1 MIQRFRLDKL
11 TLLAGLVPRLAL
23 AISAIPQTHTQ
34 WFLPFL
40 MAAPRQGFDPW
51 TGFLASGGQSAAFPY
66 GFLFLAAFEPA
77 TWIGSLVGGSYG
89 AHVGLA
95 LAILFWEFVLLAA
108 IVGVGS
114 NSRGAAAARVYWLSP
129 LPIYVGY
136 WHGQLDVFP
145 AALLVL
151 GFLALRHAKWE
162 KSGALLGGAVAA
174 KLSMAIA
181 LPFVGLYLLGRNRLH
196 PYALRVSLFALS
208 AISVFLFPFALSPGF
223 RTMVLGTPET
233 QKIFSA
239 TLQITPELTAYL
251 LPLVL
256 LALFYWAW
264 RIRRLDFEMTWTFSA
279 LAVLA
284 LFLLT
289 TASPG
294 WVMWLMPFIALHV
307 ARGGFMHRIV
317 FWVFTIA
324 YVGLN
329 LLQST
334 GAIFTFGPDLT
345 LPFVELIPHLRSRA
359 MPILETI
366 LLAAGIAI
374 AVQMSFSGIVLWPF
388 NTASR
393 KPFAIGI
400 AGDSGTGKDTLVDAL
415 QDMFGST
422 ATSRLSGDDYHLWD
436 RQNPMWRAVTHLH
449 PKANDLETFGRHVVT
464 LADGHHVFARHYDHG
479 SGRAGR
485 ETHIPAREIVLASG
499 LHALWSPQLIARYDV
514 SVFMDMDEDLR
525 RFVKLWRDV
534 TVRGYPPQ
542 KVVDSIARRSADRRR
557 FIQPQAR
564 NAGIVFRLEPRH
576 SSTID
581 DPQRPLNSSLLR
593 LVVTLDRGMSFD
605 EPARLLIALC
615 GIYVVETP
623 LEDGRTEVLID
634 GELTSDSVAA
644 VARRLVPGMM
654 DFLAVEPKWHPDM
667 TGIMQL
673 VILYELD
680 NVRRKRASAA

>member
-1 MIQRFRLDKL
+1 
-11 TLLAGLVPRLAL
+11 
-23 AISAIPQTHTQ
+23 
-34 WFLPFL
+34 
-40 MAAPRQGFDPW
+40 
-51 TGFLASGGQSAAFPY
+51 
-66 GFLFLAAFEPA
+66 
-77 TWIGSLVGGSYG
+77 
-89 AHVGLA
+89 
-95 LAILFWEFVLLAA
+95 
-108 IVGVGS
+108 
-114 NSRGAAAARVYWLSP
+114 
-129 LPIYVGY
+129 
-136 WHGQLDVFP
+136 
-145 AALLVL
+145 
-151 GFLALRHAKWE
+151 
-162 KSGALLGGAVAA
+162 
-174 KLSMAIA
+174 
-181 LPFVGLYLLGRNRLH
+181 
-196 PYALRVSLFALS
+196 
-208 AISVFLFPFALSPGF
+208 
-223 RTMVLGTPET
+223 MVLGTPET

-317 FWVFTIA
+317 FSVFTIA

-345 LPFVELIPHLRSRA
+345 LPFVELIPDMRSRA

-366 LLAAGIAI
+366 LLAAGIAL

-499 LHALWSPQLIARYDV
+499 LHALWSSQLIARYDV

-525 RFVKLWRDV
+525 RSVKLWRDV
-534 TVRGYPPQ
+534 TVRGYPASKSGRFNCASQCRPSPIHSASGAQ
-542 KVVDSIARRSADRRR
+542 CGYCFPTGTPTFIDDRRSTA
-557 FIQPQAR
+557 
-564 NAGIVFRLEPRH
+564 
-576 SSTID
+576 S
-581 DPQRPLNSSLLR
+581 LNSSLLR

-605 EPARLLIALC
+605 EPARLLIALF
-615 GIYVVETP
+615 GIYVVET
-623 LEDGRTEVLID
+623 
-634 GELTSDSVAA
+634 
-644 VARRLVPGMM
+644 RLKMANG
-654 DFLAVEPKWHPDM
+654 
-667 TGIMQL
+667 
-673 VILYELD
+673 
-680 NVRRKRASAA
+680 SAD

>member
-1 MIQRFRLDKL
+1 
-11 TLLAGLVPRLAL
+11 
-23 AISAIPQTHTQ
+23 
-34 WFLPFL
+34 
-40 MAAPRQGFDPW
+40 MAAPRQGLDPW

-77 TWIGSLVGGSYG
+77 AWIGSLIGGSYG

-151 GFLALRHAKWE
+151 GFLALLHNKWE

-208 AISVFLFPFALSPGF
+208 AISVFLLPFALSPGF

-317 FWVFTIA
+317 FSVFTIA

-345 LPFVELIPHLRSRA
+345 LPFVELIPDMRSRA

-366 LLAAGIAI
+366 LLAAGIAL

-449 PKANDLETFGRHVVT
+449 PKANDLETFSRHVVT

-514 SVFMDMDEDLR
+514 VSSWIWT
-525 RFVKLWRDV
+525 K
-534 TVRGYPPQ
+534 TC
-542 KVVDSIARRSADRRR
+542 VDSSSFGATSPFGAIRLRKWSIQLRVAVPTVADSFSRRR
-557 FIQPQAR
+557 AMRVLFSDWNPDI
-564 NAGIVFRLEPRH
+564 H
-576 SSTID
+576 
-581 DPQRPLNSSLLR
+581 QR
-593 LVVTLDRGMSFD
+593 
-605 EPARLLIALC
+605 
-615 GIYVVETP
+615 
-623 LEDGRTEVLID
+623 
-634 GELTSDSVAA
+634 
-644 VARRLVPGMM
+644 
-654 DFLAVEPKWHPDM
+654 
-667 TGIMQL
+667 
-673 VILYELD
+673 
-680 NVRRKRASAA
+680 